1 MLLVR
6 ICWGPARGR
15 FAGSGGFGFRILDF
29 EFVWDFDIG
38 ISDFPFWLRPQAAL
52 GISQRILELP
62 GALIT
67 LPTNTLTH
75 ARRYWLT
82 TMPFTPV
89 PPFGRK
95 SRQFRSTVSWKRTN
109 FSRPKGLCMGLSA
122 SDWSPSMARIWNRG
136 PARPGS
142 T

>member
-52 GISQRILELP
+52 R
-62 GALIT
+62 
-67 LPTNTLTH
+67 
-75 ARRYWLT
+75 
-82 TMPFTPV
+82 V
-89 PPFGRK
+89 RK
-95 SRQFRSTVSWKRTN
+95 
-109 FSRPKGLCMGLSA
+109 
-122 SDWSPSMARIWNRG
+122 
-136 PARPGS
+136 
-142 T
+142 

>member
-52 GISQRILELP
+52 REIRVRRCVRMKRNGQQGGGEELC
-62 GALIT
+62 L
-67 LPTNTLTH
+67 
-75 ARRYWLT
+75 
-82 TMPFTPV
+82 
-89 PPFGRK
+89 
-95 SRQFRSTVSWKRTN
+95 
-109 FSRPKGLCMGLSA
+109 
-122 SDWSPSMARIWNRG
+122 
-136 PARPGS
+136 
-142 T
+142 

>member
-52 GISQRILELP
+52 RTAGSKSP
-62 GALIT
+62 V
-67 LPTNTLTH
+67 TN
-75 ARRYWLT
+75 
-82 TMPFTPV
+82 
-89 PPFGRK
+89 GK
-95 SRQFRSTVSWKRTN
+95 
-109 FSRPKGLCMGLSA
+109 
-122 SDWSPSMARIWNRG
+122 
-136 PARPGS
+136 
-142 T
+142 

>member
-52 GISQRILELP
+52 GIRRTEILMIKTGKDGTSNSIPGDGNLLVAHDYGFVGGGGLNFGISDLFEISNLGFRI
-62 GALIT
+62 
-67 LPTNTLTH
+67 
-75 ARRYWLT
+75 
-82 TMPFTPV
+82 
-89 PPFGRK
+89 
-95 SRQFRSTVSWKRTN
+95 SS
-109 FSRPKGLCMGLSA
+109 
-122 SDWSPSMARIWNRG
+122 
-136 PARPGS
+136 
-142 T
+142 

>member
-52 GISQRILELP
+52 GVRVRVRFIEHGHPPDRRFYSGR
-62 GALIT
+62 ALANRWWR
-67 LPTNTLTH
+67 P
-75 ARRYWLT
+75 RR
-82 TMPFTPV
+82 P
-89 PPFGRK
+89 
-95 SRQFRSTVSWKRTN
+95 
-109 FSRPKGLCMGLSA
+109 
-122 SDWSPSMARIWNRG
+122 
-136 PARPGS
+136 
-142 T
+142 